1 MVELPD
7 DQSTSTN
14 LRFEDEVVAQ
24 ETDLLIEVIIAA
36 TLSAARLTQRRVD
49 EVLQGKGVW
58 G

>member
-7 DQSTSTN
+7 EQPTSTS
-14 LRFEDEVVAQ
+14 LRFEDEVVAA

-49 EVLQGKGVW
+49 EVLLGKGVW
-58 G
+58 R